1 MEPSPLTQQSR
12 PESFQPKIVRLY
24 EALFREDEED
34 YDLSEGFWQEFFL
47 LRPDAANLK
56 RILGYLGAD
65 DLLHLQA
72 HSQQLFFRAVSYV
85 KHDTPPSD
93 DVALDV
99 LS

>member
-24 EALFREDEED
+24 ETLFREDEED

-47 LRPDAANLK
+47 LRPDAASLK

-72 HSQQLFFRAVSYV
+72 YSQQLFFQAVSYV
-85 KHDTPPSD
+85 KHSTPPSD
-93 DVALDV
+93 EVALDV